1 MPLKQYIL
9 LKRAVEIESIAQRR
23 IDLYDRN
30 RAFAD
35 AKPLMEQLQKEL
47 LSLLH
52 KDEKNVSANGIS
64 WDKDPDWKSQLM
76 KIKT

>member
-1 MPLKQYIL
+1 MPLKQYIV
-9 LKRAVEIESIAQRR
+9 LKKAVEIESIASRMTN
-23 IDLYDRN
+23 LYDRN

-35 AKPLMEQLQKEL
+35 AKPLMEQLQKEH

-52 KDEKNVSANGIS
+52 GSNKCGGSNSVS

-76 KIKT
+76 KVKA